1 MDPKANSLTTL
12 VLIIYGVS
20 LLLAVAAACIGLRDW
35 VVTLSLPAL
44 ALSGVAVAGHV
55 TTMDDDAPGG
65 YSNPDGDMAMWA
77 ESVRELK
84 CKFWTLCLAV
94 AVVVLSLIFGR
105 A

>member
-1 MDPKANSLTTL
+1 MDPKINSLTRL

-44 ALSGVAVAGHV
+44 ALSGLAVAGHV

-65 YSNPDGDMAMWA
+65 YSNPDGDIEMWA
-77 ESVRELK
+77 ESVRKLK
-84 CKFWTLCLAV
+84 WKFLTLCLAV
-94 AVVVLSLIFGR
+94 AAVVLSLTFGG